1 MGGQRFALELKLC
14 RQAQPRPCAVRTPAL
29 RPTRSETCGFRPSP
43 GSRRREVEGSPIR
56 LEEREMS
63 SCTMASLICSQF
75 KLSNAY
81 IRNIRQA
88 SLPYASTE
96 DGASIFKGTD
106 VVEAIDTEE
115 APQIPILQ
123 SDQDVVEV
131 LTEMLTWHWKSP
143 VWLVAPVVYEGYR
156 VLQLMRG
163 LQLAGEITAPGWM
176 VQSLR
181 GLVSWWV
188 LVLGIQ
194 LMRVA
199 WFAGLNFANNSRFPL
214 DEDDLP
220 PNGGNPHPFN
230 GEVLPGEP
238 EWVQHWADEQLLQ
251 GAFPV
256 DLAPEENPHL
266 IHVMDP
272 PAAAD
277 DAWEA
282 WPAQPPQDQ
291 AIEQPQDAVSAQ
303 MSGVS
308 NQHTSDSIGT
318 SQAVQSSPVSPERIF
333 PKPLVTAVFKRR
345 ARHPAPTAQAPSA
358 VSVSTLGLRR
368 SARLRNKQRGFRV
381 SFSRKQYPN
390 ASVQDPP
397 TAGTTRLELP
407 VNPTVEDF
415 AQASVAGMAHA
426 PLTIDQ
432 IQHRATHYCGLLAA
446 QVTSDELL
454 RDPTVDS
461 QIVPVAAIPAVDNVD
476 T

>member
-1 MGGQRFALELKLC
+1 MANFPVDPLPYISRGGALSDGGG
-14 RQAQPRPCAVRTPAL
+14 AL
-29 RPTRSETCGFRPSP
+29 R
-43 GSRRREVEGSPIR
+43 RRRGTVSLSGQIIKRNEDVAIATAGAHLSSQEQQELIPLIYDHITQVLHFHVQRYSIYPLGVGIFKMGSIFQRDCLVASAPHWIGGRMINFVNHDEAPNHRNSPAARIGWIMFLAYPLDFKEFSFLEQVVASFGKLLYWHSEDPSMARVMIKVLYDNPIDVPR
-56 LEEREMS
+56 SITLK
-63 SCTMASLICSQF
+63 SCHSM
-75 KLSNAY
+75 
-81 IRNIRQA
+81 
-88 SLPYASTE
+88 
-96 DGASIFKGTD
+96 DGAGRSWTFP
-106 VVEAIDTEE
+106 VFL
-115 APQIPILQ
+115 LQ
-123 SDQDVVEV
+123 NE
-131 LTEMLTWHWKSP
+131 
-143 VWLVAPVVYEGYR
+143 
-156 VLQLMRG
+156 
-163 LQLAGEITAPGWM
+163 
-176 VQSLR
+176 
-181 GLVSWWV
+181 
-188 LVLGIQ
+188 
-194 LMRVA
+194 
-199 WFAGLNFANNSRFPL
+199 FADRFPL

-282 WPAQPPQDQ
+282 WPVQPPQVQ
-291 AIEQPQDAVSAQ
+291 VIEQPQDAVSAQ

-308 NQHTSDSIGT
+308 NQHTSDSFGT
-318 SQAVQSSPVSPERIF
+318 VQAAQSSPASPERLF

-345 ARHPAPTAQAPSA
+345 ARQSAPTAQTLSA
-358 VSVSTLGLRR
+358 DHT
-368 SARLRNKQRGFRV
+368 
-381 SFSRKQYPN
+381 
-390 ASVQDPP
+390 
-397 TAGTTRLELP
+397 TAGTASLALP

-432 IQHRATHYCGLLAA
+432 IQHCATHYCGLLAA

-454 RDPTVDS
+454 RDPAVDS
-461 QIVPVAAIPAVDNVD
+461 QIVPVAAIPTVDNVD